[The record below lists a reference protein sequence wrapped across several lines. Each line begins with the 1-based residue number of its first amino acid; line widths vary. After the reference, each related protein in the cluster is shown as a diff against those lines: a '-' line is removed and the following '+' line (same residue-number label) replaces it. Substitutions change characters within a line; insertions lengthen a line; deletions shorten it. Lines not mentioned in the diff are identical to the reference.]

1 MKFNNVIDT
10 LRLACGE
17 LSVHYSEAYQQQ
29 YGDSLCY
36 FRYLVTD
43 EIGAQLCTLVDMEFT
58 DFEEFRDLVR
68 GILATYADPRL
79 KNPSGVALGYIREA
93 EKAFLDCL
101 EALAPDCESPD
112 IPYCRYLTG
121 EERGKMTARFREMWD
136 YVPHKYWYPL
146 DGQEVREDRLFLHTD
161 YVEDYWEQIERLL
174 GLPENHV
181 YSFGESILPGLDCGE
196 EAELVGY
203 GGLETAYCPKD
214 FRWIIYFSHEE
225 TVTFAGSIL
234 PQIREI
240 LEPEQAHWNR
250 WE

>member
-43 EIGAQLCTLVDMEFT
+43 EIGAQLCTLMDMEFT

-68 GILATYADPRL
+68 GILSEYADPRL
-79 KNPSGVALGYIREA
+79 KNPSGEALRYIREA
-93 EKAFLDCL
+93 EKAFLDCQ

-121 EERGKMTARFREMWD
+121 EEREKVTARFRETWNYM
-136 YVPHKYWYPL
+136 PHKYWYPL

-161 YVEDYWEQIERLL
+161 HVEDYWAQIDSLL
-174 GLPENHV
+174 GLPENHIF
-181 YSFGESILPGLDCGE
+181 SLGECILPGLDCGE

-214 FRWIIYFSHEE
+214 FGWIIYFSHEE

-234 PQIREI
+234 PKIREI
-240 LEPEQAHWNR
+240 LEPEKEHWNR